1 MKGFYDFLKGTEG
14 VVFGNDIYFKGA
26 PIKIKKDFFAYPV
39 YVGHSYRNNRY
50 SIPDIPEEARFSGV
64 YIPEK
69 RLYISDA
76 YNTEDFKD
84 DGLSVLSFY
93 EIKKDFSKR
102 VVNAIE
108 DWMENED
115 IEAGVPNKME
125 VYNLFESG
133 VFDIDIGSEKRLF
146 KDIVEKRMQNINIDY
161 LSYVSGIMQ
170 EYEDITA
177 DMMTQAEDFIRIK
190 KANKKLLIQ
199 FVEDAQKKMEDSG
212 GQEADC
218 RRRKVL
224 NVFKSLEKAGN
235 KTCTVSFDFAGKMV
249 KTKVSL
255 ADKWKWVNGTRK
267 ATAIFEADNY
277 MPISMPRY
285 GRNINHFLP
294 FAVRIEIRDR
304 CYYEAQPLD
313 VPKENLLYQELLS
326 SEKFLDM
333 EYLENKYPSA
343 DCSIPLYDGDEVAVA
358 YINICSYTTEDGF
371 RYLLRHNADKE
382 SVLYKI
388 LEEEGNCSRGCYP
401 SIKNVYK
408 LHDILLE
415 FYEEK
420 NE

>member
-1 MKGFYDFLKGTEG
+1 
-14 VVFGNDIYFKGA
+14 
-26 PIKIKKDFFAYPV
+26 
-39 YVGHSYRNNRY
+39 
-50 SIPDIPEEARFSGV
+50 
-64 YIPEK
+64 
-69 RLYISDA
+69 
-76 YNTEDFKD
+76 
-84 DGLSVLSFY
+84 
-93 EIKKDFSKR
+93 
-102 VVNAIE
+102 
-108 DWMENED
+108 
-115 IEAGVPNKME
+115 
-125 VYNLFESG
+125 
-133 VFDIDIGSEKRLF
+133 
-146 KDIVEKRMQNINIDY
+146 
-161 LSYVSGIMQ
+161 
-170 EYEDITA
+170 
-177 DMMTQAEDFIRIK
+177 
-190 KANKKLLIQ
+190 
-199 FVEDAQKKMEDSG
+199 MEDSG

-420 NE
+420 K